1 MWHKESFNFDRKKI
15 VVYFERLENVGD
27 KLNYLHWVKYEYL
40 IRPPRI
46 DCNVGLKPKFEE
58 YIDNLRKSISYEE
71 EVYIEGIKRKPV
83 EYEKINDETDLAKEI
98 PSKGLKKLA
107 KDVCE
112 KLIEQGKITEV
123 LFETKLK
130 REISKLVVN
139 EIKKE
144 GYAITKKNENSI
156 SDYYR
161 KFNLQIKK
169 DKDGK
174 LHVKVNKIVR

>member
-83 EYEKINDETDLAKEI
+83 EYEDTAIQRFENIAKQYNLIKGKTIPPETLYEI
-98 PSKGLKKLA
+98 G
-107 KDVCE
+107 KDMKMDVP
-112 KLIEQGKITEV
+112 KDRQRFGPG
-123 LFETKLK
+123 ETTYQILREYASRIGYK
-130 REISKLVVN
+130 RK
-139 EIKKE
+139 
-144 GYAITKKNENSI
+144 YKKN
-156 SDYYR
+156 D
-161 KFNLQIKK
+161 
-169 DKDGK
+169 
-174 LHVKVNKIVR
+174 